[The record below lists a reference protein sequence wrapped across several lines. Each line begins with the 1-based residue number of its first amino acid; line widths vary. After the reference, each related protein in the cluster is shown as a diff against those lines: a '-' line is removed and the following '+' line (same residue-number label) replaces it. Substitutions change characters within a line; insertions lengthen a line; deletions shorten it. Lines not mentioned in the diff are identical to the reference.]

1 MNKKINNMIYTSSHY
16 GKNMHTKQYVIYNS
30 THNQRIYINA
40 LQWLSMAEKG
50 SGKWALK

>member
-1 MNKKINNMIYTSSHY
+1 MIYTSSHY
-16 GKNMHTKQYVIYNS
+16 GKKNMHTKQYVIYNS
-30 THNQRIYINA
+30 THNQKNIYIYINA